1 MYKTDL
7 TIDPKESAAIER
19 RRIMENQ
26 RQSRIFNARQ
36 RLIGVSDPL
45 HFN

>member
-7 TIDPKESAAIER
+7 TIDPKESVAIER

-26 RQSRIFNARQ
+26 RQGRIFNARQ
-36 RLIGVSDPL
+36 RLIGVSNPMY
-45 HFN
+45 FN